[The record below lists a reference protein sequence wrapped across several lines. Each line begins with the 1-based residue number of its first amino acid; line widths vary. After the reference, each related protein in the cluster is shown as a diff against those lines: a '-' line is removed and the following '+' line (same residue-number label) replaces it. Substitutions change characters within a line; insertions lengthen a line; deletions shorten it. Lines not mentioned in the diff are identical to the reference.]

1 MLGFP
6 QPHYLPC
13 TECGQ
18 SVACNDEPHVC
29 DRERRLDY
37 VVFQLRDEI
46 TDFDGQLSTWL
57 ASPAGRFAAWLAAR
71 DRAE

>member
-13 TECGQ
+13 AECGQ
-18 SVACNDEPHVC
+18 SVARDEEPHVC
-29 DRERRLDY
+29 DRERTLDY

-46 TDFDGQLSTWL
+46 TEFDGQLSTWL
-57 ASPAGRFAAWLAAR
+57 ASPAGRFAVWLAVR
-71 DRAE
+71 DRR

>member
-13 TECGQ
+13 AECGH
-18 SVACNDEPHVC
+18 SVARGQEPHVC
-29 DRERRLDY
+29 DRERPLDY

-46 TDFDGQLSTWL
+46 AEFDRQLSTWL
-57 ASPAGRFAAWLAAR
+57 ASPAGRFAVWLAVR
-71 DRAE
+71 DRG